1 MINYFCKPK
10 LKVGTEWVNKVII
23 PVFFAKYKIQN
34 TKSKLQL
41 H

>member
-23 PVFFAKYKIQN
+23 PVIFKKN
-34 TKSKLQL
+34 RKSKLELQL